1 SAQTGKPG
9 NRSTS
14 MQTRPPSPCVTATLL
29 ERNARQ
35 WPDLVVLKFDS
46 GERYTTVELL
56 DAVRRHA
63 AGLQA
68 LGVQQGD
75 HVLCWM
81 PNGPPAVLAW
91 LALNLLGAVYV
102 PINTAYR
109 GRLLEHVIDSSGASL
124 MLAAAELIERL
135 ADIRTGPL
143 QRVVVSGSARP
154 ALRGYELQPSSLL
167 WKDPAGLQLP
177 VRAVQRWD
185 TQCVIFTTGTTGP
198 SKGVLCSYRHVHTAA
213 VEFRHVGP
221 GDTNLVALPMFHI

>member
-1 SAQTGKPG
+1 RQGLRYPFRHARRAAAHLAPAARAIGNGIRSQVVPVSAQSAQTGKPG

-14 MQTRPPSPCVTATLL
+14 MQTTPFPPCVTATLL
-29 ERNARQ
+29 ARNARQ

-102 PINTAYR
+102 PINTAYK
-109 GRLLEHVIDSSGASL
+109 GRLLQHVIDSSGASL
-124 MLAAAELIERL
+124 MLASAQLLERL
-135 ADIRTGPL
+135 
-143 QRVVVSGSARP
+143 
-154 ALRGYELQPSSLL
+154 
-167 WKDPAGLQLP
+167 
-177 VRAVQRWD
+177 
-185 TQCVIFTTGTTGP
+185 
-198 SKGVLCSYRHVHTAA
+198 
-213 VEFRHVGP
+213 
-221 GDTNLVALPMFHI
+221 